1 MESVELDTA
10 FWKGKRVFLTGHTG
24 FKGAWLSEVLLALGS
39 TVGGYSLSLPTNP
52 SLFEQLGLEQRV
64 DHTLG
69 DVRDLPALRKS
80 MVGFQ
85 PDVVFHMAAQ
95 SLVRYSYVDPVG
107 TYSTNVM
114 GTVHLLEACR
124 LVDSLRAVVVVTSD
138 KCYENREW
146 HWGYR
151 ENDSLGGFDPYS
163 SSKAC
168 AELATSAFRSSFFGD
183 TSNSPQVNGRP
194 DSPVG
199 VASVRAG
206 NVIGGG
212 DWGSDRLIPD
222 AIRAFLASR
231 PVEIR
236 NPGAVRPWQHVLDPL
251 RGYLMLAEK
260 LTTHEA
266 GFAESWNFGPPYRD
280 AESVE
285 CVMQRLCERWPSHA
299 EWTVTKDPQPHEAMN
314 LYLDPSK
321 ANSKLSWWP
330 TLGLEEALDFTCEWY
345 IAYSKGEDIVKVTR
359 DQIHTYLTP
368 SKTSENE

>member
-1 MESVELDTA
+1 MESVGLNTA
-10 FWKGKRVFLTGHTG
+10 FWKGKRVFLTGQTG
-24 FKGAWLSEVLLALGS
+24 FKGAWLSEMLLALGS

-52 SLFEQLGLEQRV
+52 SLFEQIGLEERV
-64 DHTLG
+64 DHTFG
-69 DVRDLPALRKS
+69 DVRDFAALRASLTK
-80 MVGFQ
+80 VQ
-85 PDVVFHMAAQ
+85 PEIVFHLAAQ
-95 SLVRYSYVDPVG
+95 SLVRQSYINPIE

-124 LVDSLRAVVVVTSD
+124 QLDSLSAVVVVTSD

-151 ENDSLGGFDPYS
+151 ENEPLGGYDPYS
-163 SSKAC
+163 NSKAC
-168 AELATSAFRSSFFGD
+168 AELVTGAYRSSFFGG
-183 TSNSPQVNGRP
+183 TSNRGQTGGVSKSGV
-194 DSPVG
+194 S
-199 VASVRAG
+199 VASARAG

-236 NPGAVRPWQHVLDPL
+236 SPGAVRPWQHVLEPL
-251 RGYLMLAEK
+251 RGYLLLAEN
-260 LTTHEA
+260 LATHGPE
-266 GFAESWNFGPPYRD
+266 FAEAWNFGPPYRD
-280 AESVE
+280 AKSVE
-285 CVMQRLCERWPSHA
+285 WVVQGLCGRWPSHA
-299 EWTVTKDPQPHEAMN
+299 EWTVTTNPQPHEAMN

-330 TLGLEEALDFTCEWY
+330 NLGLEEALDFTCEWY
-345 IAYSKGEDIVKVTR
+345 IAYSKGADIVKVTR